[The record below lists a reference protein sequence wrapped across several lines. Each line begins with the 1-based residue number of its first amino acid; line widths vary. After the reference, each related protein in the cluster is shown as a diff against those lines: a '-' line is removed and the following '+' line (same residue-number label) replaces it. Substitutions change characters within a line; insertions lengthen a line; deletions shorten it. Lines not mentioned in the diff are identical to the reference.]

1 MSGQTFIPWS
11 CWMARIKVTIPG
23 TEDILWDS
31 ITVARAGARED
42 LGKISREVLARAAM
56 LD

>member
-1 MSGQTFIPWS
+1 
-11 CWMARIKVTIPG
+11 MARIKVTIPG

-31 ITVARAGARED
+31 ITVVRAGARED

-56 LD
+56 LG